1 MCFGLLH
8 TAVSRKSCLL
18 DWGFGCFRDIERNS
32 TNKCSHA
39 FSFLVAKHR
48 ELQSSNAKLFLPIMP
63 IDIVANAFTLL
74 RDNLCRNSC
83 MVLFHWY
90 ANRDPNDK
98 PVVTSFNI
106 YSVMAQH
113 LKAWSIFD
121 WLLVAGLKVDQT
133 YRDFLEVLHRH
144 PVVASLAKLQH
155 RERSIF
161 SHCMPWLHS
170 VSDNI

>member
-1 MCFGLLH
+1 MSPWWTLLVFQRH
-8 TAVSRKSCLL
+8 REKQH
-18 DWGFGCFRDIERNS
+18 
-32 TNKCSHA
+32 NKCSHA

-48 ELQSSNAKLFLPIMP
+48 EPQSSNAKLFLPIMP

-74 RDNLCRNSC
+74 WDNLCRNSC

-90 ANRDPNDK
+90 AKRDANDK

-113 LKAWSIFD
+113 LNTCIFD
-121 WLLVAGLKVDQT
+121 WLLVAGSNTQGFPGSAT
-133 YRDFLEVLHRH
+133 STSSRCI
-144 PVVASLAKLQH
+144 SCKLQH
-155 RERSIF
+155 RERSLF